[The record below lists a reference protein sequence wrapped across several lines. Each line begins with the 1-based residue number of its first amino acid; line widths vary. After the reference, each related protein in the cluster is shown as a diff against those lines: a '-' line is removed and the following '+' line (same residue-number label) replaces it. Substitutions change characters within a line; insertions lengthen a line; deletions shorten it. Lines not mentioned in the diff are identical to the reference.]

1 VAATALEARSY
12 QAMPRRSLFKKPDS
26 WEYGHDTPAHER
38 PLEQPKKRRAATTV
52 TFAALFFA
60 GAAFTAVAGDR
71 YAQMSQAEDAAATD
85 ASSSVQP
92 SADTAAAADPAAADA
107 SSAPAADPSVAAVP
121 ADSAPAVA
129 PVDSS
134 TTAAADP
141 TAVATADA
149 APADSAPTTDSA
161 APASDGAA
169 VSDDATAQADAA
181 SVDAQDNGVAR
192 PSRVQPSGAAVSAA
206 PKRSGRRSR
215 RARIH
220 RQVPLHVLS
229 FPSISA
235 PAPKPE
241 IEGPEAAAT
250 VWLNRALP
258 DPTPPAL
265 RLSPRFARRLRA
277 EAKAE
282 GVDWALALAVIR
294 AKGGTGRV
302 PVGKATLSQLSSRL
316 ASMRKHANGE
326 WSTAL
331 AFGGRPEFADKVQA
345 LARYDRAVGLNALVK
360 GLEAV
365 KKSLAQRIL
374 DDPDIS
380 IYPGGRDDIASG
392 KVDVRVLALI
402 SYLHESFGQVT
413 VSCLISGHRLY
424 ARPGV
429 ISAHIY
435 GRAVDISAVGGT
447 SILGHQEPGG
457 LTEQAVRDI
466 LLLPNEVMPRQV
478 ISLLGLGGPSFPL
491 ADHYNHIHIGY

>member
-1 VAATALEARSY
+1 
-12 QAMPRRSLFKKPDS
+12 MPRRRLFKKPDS
-26 WEYGHDTPAHER
+26 WEYGHETRAHER

-52 TFAALFFA
+52 AFATLFFA
-60 GAAFTAVAGDR
+60 GAALTAVAGDR
-71 YAQMSQAEDAAATD
+71 YAQMTQAEDAAATD
-85 ASSSVQP
+85 ASANAQP
-92 SADTAAAADPAAADA
+92 SADAADASGASNTSVPDAAPVADALTASADPAAQPAPADAAPVAGDPTAASATAAPDSAVPDDAQPSADPAAATSDA
-107 SSAPAADPSVAAVP
+107 
-121 ADSAPAVA
+121 
-129 PVDSS
+129 
-134 TTAAADP
+134 
-141 TAVATADA
+141 
-149 APADSAPTTDSA
+149 
-161 APASDGAA
+161 
-169 VSDDATAQADAA
+169 ATAQPDDASA
-181 SVDAQDNGVAR
+181 DAQDNGVVKPRRAQATSSR
-192 PSRVQPSGAAVSAA
+192 VAQAPSRVSH
-206 PKRSGRRSR
+206 PKRRT
-215 RARIH
+215 RIR
-220 RQVPLHVLS
+220 RQVPLHVLA
-229 FPSISA
+229 FPGLQA

-241 IEGPEAAAT
+241 IEGPPASAT

-265 RLSPRFARRLRA
+265 RLSPKFARRLSTN
-277 EAKAE
+277 AKAR
-282 GVDWALALAVIR
+282 GIDWALALAIIR
-294 AKGGTGRV
+294 AKGGTGRF
-302 PVGKATLSQLSSRL
+302 PAGTAALSQLSSRL
-316 ASMRKHANGE
+316 ASLHTHALGE

-331 AFGGRPEFADKVQA
+331 RLGNGPEFADKVQA

-374 DDPDIS
+374 NDPDIS

-392 KVDVRVLALI
+392 KVDVRVLAVI
-402 SYLHESFGQVT
+402 SYLHQSFGQVT

-435 GRAVDISAVGGT
+435 GRAVDISALGGT

-491 ADHYNHIHIGY
+491 ADHYNHIHIGF